1 MFHFLY
7 PSDWIGA
14 QVEDQSIFFFEMD
27 LLIYTFVWLCMI
39 TIQNNPYLSHAGP
52 RGSLSDC
59 PLC

>member
-14 QVEDQSIFFFEMD
+14 QAEDQSIFFFEMD

-52 RGSLSDC
+52 
-59 PLC
+59 